1 MDNNSTTKNIKSAA
15 VILAGGTGK
24 RMGGDVPKQYLE
36 LCGHPLL
43 YYAIDCFEKSSVSEI
58 VLVVTPGDE
67 EKVKKDIV
75 LKYGFAKVRG
85 IVAGGKERYNSSFNG
100 IRAVS
105 DAGIVLIHDAARAL
119 ITVDVIERTIEDAC
133 EYGAC
138 VAAVPSKDTIKLSDA
153 DGFVESTIDRSRAWI
168 IQTPQTFKM
177 TLIKASYEQAEK
189 EAAEKGL
196 SGFFTDDAMVAERY
210 SGQKVRITMG
220 SYENIKVTTPDDL
233 KVAEEILVNR
243 GNEKWKQK

>member
-1 MDNNSTTKNIKSAA
+1 MEEIKSAA

-67 EKVKKDIV
+67 EKVRKDIV
-75 LKYGFAKVRG
+75 DRYGFKKVSSV
-85 IVAGGKERYNSSFNG
+85 VAGGKERYNSSYNG
-100 IRAVS
+100 IRAIS
-105 DAGIVLIHDAARAL
+105 DADILLIHDAARAL
-119 ITVDVIERTIEDAC
+119 VTVDVIEHTIKDAY

-153 DGFVESTIDRSRAWI
+153 EGFVESTIDRSRAWI
-168 IQTPQTFKM
+168 IQTPQSFRI
-177 TLIKASYEQAEK
+177 TLIKAAYEQAEK
-189 EAAEKGL
+189 EASDKGL

-210 SGQKVRITMG
+210 SGQKVKITMG

-233 KVAEEILVNR
+233 QVAEEILINR
-243 GNEKWKQK
+243 KN

>member
-1 MDNNSTTKNIKSAA
+1 MNTEKTRSAA

-67 EKVKKDIV
+67 ERVRRDFAEA
-75 LKYGFAKVRG
+75 YGFSKVSCV
-85 IVAGGKERYNSSFNG
+85 VAGGKERYNSSYNG

-105 DAGIVLIHDAARAL
+105 DADIVLIHDAARAL
-119 ITVDVIERTIEDAC
+119 ITTDVIERTIADAR

-138 VAAVPSKDTIKLSDA
+138 VAAVPSKDTIKLSDEE
-153 DGFVESTIDRSRAWI
+153 GFVESTIDRSRAWI
-168 IQTPQTFKM
+168 IQTPQAFRM
-177 TLIKASYEQAEK
+177 PLIKAAYEQAEK
-189 EAAEKGL
+189 EASEKGL
-196 SGFFTDDAMVAERY
+196 NGFFTDDAMVAERY
-210 SGQKVRITMG
+210 SGRKVMITMG

-233 KVAEEILVNR
+233 KVAEEILMSRR
-243 GNEKWKQK
+243 GANLI

>member
-1 MDNNSTTKNIKSAA
+1 MNTEKIRSAA

-24 RMGGDVPKQYLE
+24 RMGGNVPKQYME
-36 LCGHPLL
+36 LNGYPLL
-43 YYAIDCFEKSSVSEI
+43 YYALACFEKSSVSEI

-67 EKVKKDIV
+67 EKVKKNIV
-75 LKYGFAKVRG
+75 EKYGFSKVG
-85 IVAGGKERYNSSFNG
+85 SIVAGGKERYNSSYNG

-105 DAGIVLIHDAARAL
+105 DADVVLIHDAARAL

-133 EYGAC
+133 EFGAC
-138 VAAVPSKDTIKLSDA
+138 VAAVPSKDTIKLSDE

-168 IQTPQTFKM
+168 IQTPQTFRM
-177 TLIKASYEQAEK
+177 SLIKAAYEQAEK
-189 EAAEKGL
+189 EASEKGL

-210 SGQKVRITMG
+210 SGQRVRITMG

-233 KVAEEILVNR
+233 KVAEEILMNR
-243 GNEKWKQK
+243 

>member
-1 MDNNSTTKNIKSAA
+1 MNTGKIKSAA

-67 EKVKKDIV
+67 DKVKHDIAE
-75 LKYGFAKVRG
+75 KYGFAKVSS

-100 IRAVS
+100 IRSIA
-105 DAGIVLIHDAARAL
+105 DADIVLIHDAARAL

-177 TLIKASYEQAEK
+177 PLIKAAYEQAEK

-210 SGQKVRITMG
+210 SGQKVKITMG

-233 KVAEEILVNR
+233 QVAEEILMNR
-243 GNEKWKQK
+243 GKFISNK

>member
-75 LKYGFAKVRG
+75 RKYGFAKVRG

-119 ITVDVIERTIEDAC
+119 ITVDVIERTIEDAR

-233 KVAEEILVNR
+233 RVAEEILMNR
-243 GNEKWKQK
+243 RK

>member
-75 LKYGFAKVRG
+75 RKYGFAKVRG

-105 DAGIVLIHDAARAL
+105 DADIVLIHDAARAL
-119 ITVDVIERTIEDAC
+119 ITVDVIERTIEDAR

-233 KVAEEILVNR
+233 RVAEEILMNR
-243 GNEKWKQK
+243 RK